1 MLNPD
6 FINLLACPNC
16 GASLHLDMATNLNP
30 NSAEEQLICQGCV
43 RLFPVIDRIPILLP
57 CVQIAVFRRARGE
70 LGEGEE
76 KTGTDVFNEET
87 RWWDRFYS
95 DSGESNHAP
104 ISVQGALPED
114 DARLDE
120 ALGDPYWDTLR
131 KGIGH
136 LPPGWQKGYIA
147 AICCGRGVEFAHLA
161 REGVRRVI
169 GIDISLEGL
178 QKARGLANRL
188 GLEFEGIVGDVETLP
203 LQSATVQVAY
213 AHEGLHHLV
222 SPAKAIREMYRIAK
236 EAIMFCEPADALLTK
251 IAALVGYSSM
261 KEQSGARTYRLRRDD
276 MERWIADLQPRQ
288 MIWNR
293 LFVVTRVTFW
303 PDGRIRSRPVPPF
316 LKVANALLGQW
327 LGNKCVV
334 NIIK

>member
-1 MLNPD
+1 M
-6 FINLLACPNC
+6 LACPSC
-16 GASLHLDMATNLNP
+16 GVSLDMRATN
-30 NSAEEQLICQGCV
+30 NSNYESIEGKLTCRGCDRV
-43 RLFPVIDRIPILLP
+43 FPVIAGIPVLLP
-57 CVQIAVFRRARGE
+57 DAQLAAFWRAWEEPQKGQESLSVF
-70 LGEGEE
+70 EE
-76 KTGTDVFNEET
+76 EIG
-87 RWWDRFYS
+87 WWDHFYS

-120 ALGDPYWDTLR
+120 ALGDPYWDTLK

-136 LPPGWQKGYIA
+136 LPPGWQNGYVA

-161 REGVRRVI
+161 RQGARRVV
-169 GIDISLEGL
+169 GIDISLQGL
-178 QKARGLANRL
+178 QKARGLATRL
-188 GLEFEGIVGDVETLP
+188 GLEFEGIVGDAETLP

-213 AHEGLHHLV
+213 AHEGLHHLA
-222 SPAKAIREMYRIAK
+222 SPAKAIQEMYRIARG
-236 EAIMFCEPADALLTK
+236 AIMFCEPADALLTR
-251 IAALVGYSSM
+251 IAALVGYSSLQ
-261 KEQSGARTYRLRRDD
+261 EQSGAQTYRFRRRDV
-276 MERWIADLQPRQ
+276 ERWIADLQPRQ

-303 PDGRIRSRPVPPF
+303 PDGRIRTRPVPPF
-316 LKVANALLGQW
+316 LKIANALVGQW